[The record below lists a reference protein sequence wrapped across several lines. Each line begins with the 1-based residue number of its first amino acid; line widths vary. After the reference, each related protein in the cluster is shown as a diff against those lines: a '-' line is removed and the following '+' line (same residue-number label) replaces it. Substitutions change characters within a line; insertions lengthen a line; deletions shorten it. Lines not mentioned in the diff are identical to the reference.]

1 MSELVRF
8 QLMSLLLYIIESRM
22 STGCPYFIW
31 CLKTNCAHL
40 VNCSLSSIKVLPT
53 TAHASSVVTAQS
65 DSTHQL
71 YSLPVGLCLLPQIC
85 ILHGLPNVFLLC
97 PISHTLC
104 YTLSAYRPSILCY
117 NMYTLSAYRPSL
129 LCYNIHSCIYRGHA
143 MKRWHRL
150 QVCACCHADQL
161 QQTWC
166 SPDTLKLRAIIIGK
180 FTRVIFVALLVEL
193 ADAIEVS

>member
-1 MSELVRF
+1 
-8 QLMSLLLYIIESRM
+8 
-22 STGCPYFIW
+22 
-31 CLKTNCAHL
+31 

-129 LCYNIHSCIYRGHA
+129 LCYNMYTLSAYRPSLLCYNMYTLSAYRPSLLCYNIHSCIYRGHA

-161 QQTWC
+161 QQT
-166 SPDTLKLRAIIIGK
+166 
-180 FTRVIFVALLVEL
+180 
-193 ADAIEVS
+193 